1 VATGGHG
8 MNIFKRIK
16 AAIKDFVEQ
25 VYWAFF
31 AGPEDL

>member
-1 VATGGHG
+1 

-16 AAIKDFVEQ
+16 HAVQDFFEQ

>member
-1 VATGGHG
+1 
-8 MNIFKRIK
+8 MKLYRKIK
-16 AAIKDFVEQ
+16 HAIRDFCEQ